1 MRQLLQELTSACHG
15 AWDLFVAVFPLALL
29 AALGGIVRAMQAG
42 KCGLKAVAV
51 AAITALFA
59 GSVVGLLLSTT
70 GWPAPVQAGL
80 VGLSGYAA
88 GEMLKILA
96 VRACKWAE
104 AARIPGQS

>member
-1 MRQLLQELTSACHG
+1 MRAWGDIASACSG
-15 AWDLFVAVFPLALL
+15 AWDLFIAVFPLAIL
-29 AALGGIVRAMQAG
+29 AALGGVVRSMQAG

-51 AAITALFA
+51 AAVTALFA
-59 GSVVGLLLSTT
+59 GSIVGLLLSTT

-96 VRACKWAE
+96 VKACKWAD
-104 AARIPGQS
+104 AVKYGG